1 MTHPFISRRLTWKV
15 TFPAIF
21 VVEAVMVMVLPFEME
36 LEKEI
41 SIVVEP
47 LTTVTLRV
55 AEVALA

>member
-1 MTHPFISRRLTWKV
+1 V

-21 VVEAVMVMVLPFEME
+21 VVEAVMVMVFPFDME